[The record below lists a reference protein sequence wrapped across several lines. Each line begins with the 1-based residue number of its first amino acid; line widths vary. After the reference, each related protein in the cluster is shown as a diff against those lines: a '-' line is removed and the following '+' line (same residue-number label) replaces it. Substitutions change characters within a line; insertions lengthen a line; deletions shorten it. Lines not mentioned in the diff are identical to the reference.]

1 MAREIIDREVL
12 LDKDMIQQ
20 HDHFIP
26 FPNTHIKK
34 SAMAVVVA
42 VAAVINYTYLLN
54 ITAYR
59 CEEGRGLLLCFE
71 AG

>member
-1 MAREIIDREVL
+1 MEIINREVL

-20 HDHFIP
+20 HDHFIT
-26 FPNTHIKK
+26 FPNTNIKN
-34 SAMAVVVA
+34 SAKAVVVV